1 MTFVESLLI
10 LFFISTIF
18 FHLAKKNIGVAYA
31 YSFQSL
37 LIVILLF
44 NSFLETKSISLF
56 FVAFLVFVIKVIIT
70 PIFIV
75 KLIKKHQ
82 LKFLVSTYTSM
93 PVTLVVVTIL
103 AIIAN
108 SSFLVPLTSI
118 IPSNQQSLSLALS
131 SLFISLFLIINRKG
145 ALSQIIGVLSLENSI
160 VAFAFFAGLE
170 QTLALQIGI
179 IFDIFVWMVI
189 ATVFISM
196 IYKHFGT
203 LNVSEMQHL
212 KD

>member
-1 MTFVESLLI
+1 MEILKASYSATSLLCP
-10 LFFISTIF
+10 
-18 FHLAKKNIGVAYA
+18 
-31 YSFQSL
+31 L

>member
-179 IFDIFVWMVI
+179 IFDIFVWMII
-189 ATVFISM
+189 ATFFISM

>member
-1 MTFVESLLI
+1 
-10 LFFISTIF
+10 
-18 FHLAKKNIGVAYA
+18 
-31 YSFQSL
+31 
-37 LIVILLF
+37 
-44 NSFLETKSISLF
+44 
-56 FVAFLVFVIKVIIT
+56 
-70 PIFIV
+70 
-75 KLIKKHQ
+75 LIKKHQ
-82 LKFLVSTYTSM
+82 LKFLVSTCTSM

-179 IFDIFVWMVI
+179 IFDIFVWMII
-189 ATVFISM
+189 ATFFISM